1 MTNGCYEERLRF
13 MRKYAVI
20 LTLTVMMFA
29 FFYPQP
35 EARAMDPVTIAILA
49 PIAIQVAKAMMPY
62 VIRGMINMGRMG
74 MKAGREMLS
83 ILRLPLGL
91 VQVIFLWPWGRNFS
105 SGLRNIG
112 HGAVA
117 PFMMTFYILLLP
129 FSAFGVG
136 V

>member
-1 MTNGCYEERLRF
+1 M
-13 MRKYAVI
+13 I

-35 EARAMDPVTIAILA
+35 EARAMDPVTIAVLA

-117 PFMMTFYILLLP
+117 PFMMAFYCLLLP

>member
-1 MTNGCYEERLRF
+1 
-13 MRKYAVI
+13 MRRYAMI

-35 EARAMDPVTIAILA
+35 EARAMDPVTIAVLA

-91 VQVIFLWPWGRNFS
+91 IQVIFLWPWGRNFS

-112 HGAVA
+112 HGFVA
-117 PFMMTFYILLLP
+117 PFMMTFYCLLLP

>member
-1 MTNGCYEERLRF
+1 

-20 LTLTVMMFA
+20 FTVSVMLFA

-35 EARAMDPVTIAILA
+35 EAKAMDPVTIAILA
-49 PIAIQVAKAMMPY
+49 PIAIQVAKTMMPY
-62 VIRGMINMGRMG
+62 IVRGLINMGRMG
-74 MKAGREMLS
+74 LKAGKELVS

-91 VQVIFLWPWGRNFS
+91 IQVIFLFPWGRNFS

-112 HGAVA
+112 HGFFA
-117 PFMMTFYILLLP
+117 PFMFAFYCLLLP

-136 V
+136 L

>member
-1 MTNGCYEERLRF
+1 
-13 MRKYAVI
+13 MRRYAVI

-74 MKAGREMLS
+74 MKAGREMLN

-105 SGLRNIG
+105 SGLRNLG

-117 PFMMTFYILLLP
+117 PFMMTFYFLLLP

>member
-1 MTNGCYEERLRF
+1 
-13 MRKYAVI
+13 MRRYAVI

-74 MKAGREMLS
+74 MKAGREMLN

-105 SGLRNIG
+105 SGLRNLG

-117 PFMMTFYILLLP
+117 PFMMTFYFLLLP
-129 FSAFGVG
+129 FSVFGVG

>member
-1 MTNGCYEERLRF
+1 

-117 PFMMTFYILLLP
+117 PFMMTFYFLLLP

>member
-1 MTNGCYEERLRF
+1 

>member
-1 MTNGCYEERLRF
+1 

-74 MKAGREMLS
+74 MKAGREMLN

-105 SGLRNIG
+105 SGLRNLG

-117 PFMMTFYILLLP
+117 PFMMTFYFLLLP